1 MTWVERKTVS
11 YKLEDLPFDDEGKLT
26 VINPSSVKVLIPG
39 YVYPVDIGAWCYTE
53 RRRPYKDTSSDKCS
67 IVEVRPESFRKARVS
82 FARQYLEY
90 LSCHLKLGK
99 SPRSLASTY
108 GQFAVFIKWCDK
120 NMPEAIDNN
129 FIIREAFLGFSDEL
143 IHKVRANVISINTA
157 ATSQH
162 VVTAA
167 LEWIYGDKQHC
178 LFEGVRRISRSRFAT
193 KNTEPP
199 NERDA
204 KAALQTYLSI
214 FLQIT
219 DFVVNFVKYPI
230 ELHLPHGNYWFFPKE
245 VPFMHSSEAKGK
257 RFFGYNYNEG
267 RLNSEDE
274 VLQEIKLKVT
284 IVPSGRLARDVFN
297 RARQNMLSA
306 NTNQY
311 HHRRVKGA
319 TLAMQSFIMLFSANT
334 GMGLGLMAN
343 LGWEGDEYD
352 VAIEKQGFKTIKHRA
367 GNKMV
372 SFLVTSNFL
381 AVFRKYLKLRAY
393 LLESHSGQSC
403 NYLFF
408 RVING
413 KLLPLSMDV
422 STHFNIRLN
431 TLFDLDIK
439 ITTRQWRAYK
449 SDWLIRNSDLVTTA
463 MILQNTPDTVLKHYT
478 AGSEATAI
486 SELTSYFEQFNK
498 KLIIRNNELSKS
510 TSVGQCISI
519 DIPINIAE
527 ISGFKPDCKKPE
539 GCLFCKQYAVHAD
552 EADIRKLLS
561 FKYVIEQG
569 RPLATSNEHY
579 QDLFSPVIA
588 RIENIIEAILASNQ
602 AMKEVQ
608 VRMSKEVY
616 DFEQLDPFWAGKL
629 KMLVDMELI

>member
-1 MTWVERKTVS
+1 MTWVERKTIS
-11 YKLEDLPFDDEGKLT
+11 YKLEDLPFDDEGKLAI
-26 VINPSSVKVLIPG
+26 INPSSIKVLIPG

-53 RRRPYKDTSSDKCS
+53 RRRPYKDTSSHKCS
-67 IVEVRPESFRKARVS
+67 IVEVKPESFRKARVS
-82 FARQYLEY
+82 FVSQYLEY
-90 LSCHLKLGK
+90 LSGYIRTGK
-99 SPRSLASTY
+99 SPKSLFTTH
-108 GQFAVFIKWCDK
+108 GQFLPFIRWCDI
-120 NMPEAIDNN
+120 NMPEAIDNKSL
-129 FIIREAFLGFSDEL
+129 IREALLGFSDDL
-143 IHKVRANVISINTA
+143 IHKVRADIISINTA
-157 ATSQH
+157 ASSQL

-178 LFEGVRRISRSRFAT
+178 LFEGIRRISRSMVAT

-219 DFVVNFVKYPI
+219 DFAVNFVKYPI
-230 ELHLPHGNYWFFPKE
+230 ELQLPHGNYWFFPKE
-245 VPFMHSSEAKGK
+245 VPFMHSSKAKGK
-257 RFFGYNYNEG
+257 RFFGYNCKEG

-274 VLQEIKLKVT
+274 ILQKFELETAVLPSKSAVT
-284 IVPSGRLARDVFN
+284 GIFN
-297 RARQNMLSA
+297 RAHQSMLSA

-311 HHRRVKGA
+311 HHRRVIGA

-343 LGWEGDEYD
+343 LGWDGDEYE
-352 VAIEKQGFKTIKHRA
+352 VAIEKQGFKTIKYRA
-367 GNKMV
+367 GNKSV

-381 AVFRKYLKLRAY
+381 TVFRKYLKLRTY

-403 NYLFF
+403 CYLFF
-408 RVING
+408 RVVNG
-413 KLLPLSMDV
+413 KLRPLSMDV

-449 SDWLIRNSDLVTTA
+449 SDWLISNSDLVTTA

-486 SELTSYFEQFNK
+486 SELTAYFEQFNK
-498 KLIIRNNELSKS
+498 KLIIRNDELSKS
-510 TSVGQCISI
+510 TSVGQCMSI
-519 DIPINIAE
+519 DLPVSIAE

-539 GCLFCKQYAVHAD
+539 GCLFCKHYAVHAD

-569 RPLATSNEHY
+569 RPLAASNEHY
-579 QDLFSPVIA
+579 QELFSPVIA

-602 AMKEVQ
+602 VIKEAQ
-608 VRMSKEVY
+608 VKISKEVY
-616 DFEQLDPFWAGKL
+616 DFEQLEPFWAGKL